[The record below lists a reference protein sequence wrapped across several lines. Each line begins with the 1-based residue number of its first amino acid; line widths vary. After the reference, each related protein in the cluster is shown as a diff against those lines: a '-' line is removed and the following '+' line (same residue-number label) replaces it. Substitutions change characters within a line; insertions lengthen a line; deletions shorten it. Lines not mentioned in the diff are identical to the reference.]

1 MSGLMIKIYREKS
14 GYSQEDLAKILHVTR
29 RTVSRWEQNSS
40 KPNGDELTRLATL
53 MGVTEDELLSDEDEL
68 SVLSNNKRNVLDKIS
83 DSVDNLVTG
92 QEAINESLTNND
104 VYFKKQ
110 NKLIKELQDQNK
122 LLLSKLEEQSDLIE
136 TYKKAL
142 DLSKI
147 EIRHKRIRT
156 IIVAITCLI
165 ILALVLGT
173 WCWVRNVGLGNHEFI
188 QGSIVTSEPSYFD
201 TDN

>member
-1 MSGLMIKIYREKS
+1 MSGLRIKLYREKN
-14 GYSQEDLAKILHVTR
+14 GYSQDDLARILDVTR

-40 KPNGDELTRLATL
+40 KPNEAELKRLATL
-53 MGVTEDELLSDEDEL
+53 MGVTEDELFSDEDEL
-68 SVLSNNKRNVLDKIS
+68 SVLSNNKQNVLDKIS

-104 VYFKKQ
+104 VYFKNQ
-110 NKLIKELQDQNK
+110 NELIKELQDQNK

-188 QGSIVTSEPSYFD
+188 EGSIVTSGPSYFD
-201 TDN
+201 TDD

>member
-68 SVLSNNKRNVLDKIS
+68 SVLSNNKQNVLDKIS

>member
-68 SVLSNNKRNVLDKIS
+68 SVLSNNKQNVLDKIS

-188 QGSIVTSEPSYFD
+188 EGSIVTSGPSYFD
-201 TDN
+201 TDD

>member
-1 MSGLMIKIYREKS
+1 MSGLRIKLYREKN
-14 GYSQEDLAKILHVTR
+14 GYSQEDLARILGVTR

-40 KPNGDELTRLATL
+40 KPNEAELKRLATL
-53 MGVTEDELLSDEDEL
+53 MGVTEDELFSDEDEL
-68 SVLSNNKRNVLDKIS
+68 SVLSNNKQNVLDKIS

-110 NKLIKELQDQNK
+110 NELIKELQDQNK

-188 QGSIVTSEPSYFD
+188 EGSIVTSGPSYFD
-201 TDN
+201 TDD